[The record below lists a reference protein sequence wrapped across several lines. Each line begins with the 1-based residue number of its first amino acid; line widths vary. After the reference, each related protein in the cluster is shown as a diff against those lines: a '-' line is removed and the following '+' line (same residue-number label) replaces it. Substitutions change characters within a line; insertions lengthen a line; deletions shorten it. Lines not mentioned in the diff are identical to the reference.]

1 MKNMFY
7 LSRQPFRQVYR
18 EITGNRDFLVGPYTN
33 QIGYYY
39 RYYIFDHLLLEIN
52 KYNNLFKNLRK

>member
-1 MKNMFY
+1 MCFTYQDNHLDRFIEK
-7 LSRQPFRQVYR
+7 
-18 EITGNRDFLVGPYTN
+18 ITGNCDFLVGPYTN

-52 KYNNLFKNLRK
+52 KYNNLLKNLRK